1 MTVPS
6 NKFPYFLGN
15 GNNKFR
21 YCYLQY
27 ARRISTSMLYVTKKG
42 SEILVQWDII
52 LIMQFDLEQFCRVV
66 ENVESESFDQYM

>member
-1 MTVPS
+1 MEIINLDIVTYNTHDGLVQV
-6 NKFPYFLGN
+6 
-15 GNNKFR
+15 
-21 YCYLQY
+21 C
-27 ARRISTSMLYVTKKG
+27 SMSQKKG